1 MRPPWGEYPMARM
14 GYPAT
19 LLETIVATN
28 FLFMNT
34 TNAFSEAK
42 LTEQLVT
49 PEHLSRSFLDACDCS
64 INAEPLNQE
73 LEYLWDDEGSPGKTY
88 AIYLGKISRN
98 PIVKSKSTGKYFVL
112 PWSVII
118 KLAAEKG
125 INR

>member
-1 MRPPWGEYPMARM
+1 MRPPWGEYPMVRM

-42 LTEQLVT
+42 LTEPLVT

-73 LEYLWDDEGSPGKTY
+73 LEYLWDDEGSSGKPTRYIWGKSAEIPSLRARVLENISCFPG
-88 AIYLGKISRN
+88 R
-98 PIVKSKSTGKYFVL
+98 
-112 PWSVII
+112 
-118 KLAAEKG
+118 
-125 INR
+125 